1 MPKVGVAPIR
11 RREIFEAATRIVA
24 EKGLHKATIREIA
37 DAAKVSTGTVQY
49 YFKSK
54 DNLLIETLT
63 FVSERIQVR
72 AHRAMTGKDSPEERL
87 LAVMTALLP
96 KGPERRRDWQ
106 VWFLAWSQATQSRS
120 LRDQINTRMSS
131 WNQLVISI
139 LSDWPGGPHDDDALR
154 QCARDLNAMLNGLSV
169 DLVITGTNNDQA
181 EIQRAASAIV
191 GLAAANLTP

>member
-1 MPKVGVAPIR
+1 MAPIR

-24 EKGLHKATIREIA
+24 EKGLHRATIREIA

-54 DNLLIETLT
+54 ENLLIETLT

-72 AHRAMTGKDSPEERL
+72 ARRAMARHESAEDRL
-87 LAVMTALLP
+87 RAVAEALLP

-120 LRDQINTRMSS
+120 LREQIHARMTSWDQLIIT
-131 WNQLVISI
+131 I
-139 LSDWPGGPHDDDALR
+139 LADWPGGSTDPETLT
-154 QCARDLNAMLNGLSV
+154 QCARDVNAMLNGLSV
-169 DLVITGTNNDQA
+169 DLVITGLNNDPE
-181 EIQRAASAIV
+181 EIRRATAALLRV
-191 GLAAANLTP
+191 VNAGLTR